1 MNRIKLGGIS
11 FSLLLVFQSVVTI
24 AQNPQFR
31 EAQVACAIMREI
43 PRSDAYKK
51 LEYVEQV
58 RLKASQAPYIGDVAT
73 INEAIR
79 LGLCEELVLNRQG
92 WIEAIEDAQEAERL
106 AETEAWRQKYEQQ
119 MARFEKEEAER
130 ERQRE
135 AQEKGIISES
145 KLELSI
151 EDIATKIQSK
161 IVQNWRRPPLARDG
175 MEVLLDLRLTRDGVL
190 ESISVVE
197 SSGDATFDRSAI
209 SAVER
214 VGKFE
219 KIDELS
225 TEDFERYFQ
234 YFRLRFK
241 PEDLR
246 Y

>member
-1 MNRIKLGGIS
+1 
-11 FSLLLVFQSVVTI
+11 
-24 AQNPQFR
+24 
-31 EAQVACAIMREI
+31 
-43 PRSDAYKK
+43 
-51 LEYVEQV
+51 
-58 RLKASQAPYIGDVAT
+58 
-73 INEAIR
+73 
-79 LGLCEELVLNRQG
+79 
-92 WIEAIEDAQEAERL
+92 
-106 AETEAWRQKYEQQ
+106 

-130 ERQRE
+130 ERHRE

-161 IVQNWRRPPLARDG
+161 IVQNWRRPPLARNG

>member
-1 MNRIKLGGIS
+1 MKQIKLTKANLEKLVANPPSQRDEYRTDIGGCYLRVGPSSMSIS
-11 FSLLLVFQSVVTI
+11 
-24 AQNPQFR
+24 
-31 EAQVACAIMREI
+31 
-43 PRSDAYKK
+43 
-51 LEYVEQV
+51 
-58 RLKASQAPYIGDVAT
+58 
-73 INEAIR
+73 
-79 LGLCEELVLNRQG
+79 VLRR
-92 WIEAIEDAQEAERL
+92 D
-106 AETEAWRQKYEQQ
+106 
-119 MARFEKEEAER
+119 
-130 ERQRE
+130 
-135 AQEKGIISES
+135 S
-145 KLELSI
+145 K
-151 EDIATKIQSK
+151 
-161 IVQNWRRPPLARDG
+161 
-175 MEVLLDLRLTRDGVL
+175 LDLRLTRDGVL

>member
-1 MNRIKLGGIS
+1 
-11 FSLLLVFQSVVTI
+11 
-24 AQNPQFR
+24 
-31 EAQVACAIMREI
+31 
-43 PRSDAYKK
+43 
-51 LEYVEQV
+51 
-58 RLKASQAPYIGDVAT
+58 
-73 INEAIR
+73 
-79 LGLCEELVLNRQG
+79 
-92 WIEAIEDAQEAERL
+92 
-106 AETEAWRQKYEQQ
+106 

-135 AQEKGIISES
+135 AQEKGIIIES

-161 IVQNWRRPPLARDG
+161 IVQNWRRPPLARNG